1 MYIDWIYELQLSLK
15 LLISFGIGA
24 LIGWERERSGHEA
37 GIRTFGLISLGSCS
51 FGLLSIY
58 IDSADHARIA
68 AQVASGIGFIC
79 AGVIFRENG
88 TTKGLTTAS
97 TLWCS
102 ASVGLAVAFNMY
114 TIAILSTII
123 IIIFL
128 SLRRTKL
135 WARITGKK
143 AY

>member
-15 LLISFGIGA
+15 LLIAFTLGG
-24 LIGWERERSGHEA
+24 LIGFERERSGHEA

-51 FGLLSIY
+51 FGLLSLY
-58 IDSADHARIA
+58 IDAADHARIA

-102 ASVGLAVAFNMY
+102 AAVGLAIAFDMY
-114 TIAILSTII
+114 TIGILSSII
-123 IIIFL
+123 ILIFL

-135 WARITGKK
+135 WCKLTDKK
-143 AY
+143 M

>member
-1 MYIDWIYELQLSLK
+1 MYIDWIYELQLSVK
-15 LLISFGIGA
+15 LLIAFTLGG
-24 LIGWERERSGHEA
+24 LIGLERERSGHEA

-51 FGLLSIY
+51 FGLLSLY
-58 IDSADHARIA
+58 IDSGDHARIA

-102 ASVGLAVAFNMY
+102 AAVGLAIAFDMY
-114 TIAILSTII
+114 TIGIMSSTII
-123 IIIFL
+123 LIFL

-135 WARITGKK
+135 WCKITDKK
-143 AY
+143 T